1 MDATVPDNDRDED
14 FVIADDGEIVMTDE
28 ELPPLNEEAALDIV
42 DGHEELNA
50 DDLTI
55 DIVDDYGG

>member
-1 MDATVPDNDRDED
+1 MPDNDRDED

-28 ELPPLNEEAALDIV
+28 ELPPLNEEAPLDIV